1 MTDPIE
7 TTPLNLTPDQAST
20 ASDLASEQGVEAIAR
35 RPRRVRLWG
44 GIAGGLVLLLGVGG
58 FAAASAHKVGSIDV
72 DGESLAFGSF
82 GGSVSDLLEEKGVEL
97 GEHDEV
103 FPALDASLKDGLDIQ
118 VLRAAPVD
126 VQVDGKNEVLW
137 TTASDAGAALASY
150 SLEGRTAAMTVSR
163 STERSEM
170 DLPLAPHTQLV
181 ADGAT
186 RTFDFPS
193 ATTLQTALE
202 VAGLTLT
209 DLDELTVTADAE
221 GTSHVTIVRVAI
233 TERIE
238 NEVVAHASSEVKDSS
253 RLVGTSAVTTAGVD
267 GNIERRYQVTTR
279 DGVEVAA
286 ELTSEVVTVAV
297 VDEVVSVGTKPK
309 PVVQAPAASTSSS
322 SGSTSSSTGAS
333 TAPVATGDV
342 WAALAQC
349 ESGGNPSA
357 VSSSGAYHGLY
368 QFSVATWKSVGGSGL
383 PSQASA
389 AEQTE
394 RAQIL
399 QARSG
404 WGQWP
409 ACSRKIGVR

>member
-7 TTPLNLTPDQAST
+7 TSPLNETQEIASPEGQET
-20 ASDLASEQGVEAIAR
+20 VSEGSGPAAR
-35 RPRRVRLWG
+35 KPRRARLWG

-72 DGESLAFGSF
+72 DGENLAFGSF
-82 GGSVSDLLEEKGVEL
+82 SGSVAQVLDEKGVEL
-97 GEHDEV
+97 GEYDEV
-103 FPALDASLKDGLDIQ
+103 FPALDSQLKDGVEIQ
-118 VLRAAPVD
+118 IIRAVPVD
-126 VQVDGKNEVLW
+126 VQIDGKDEVLW

-150 SLEGRTAAMTVSR
+150 SLEGRSAAMTVSR
-163 STERSEM
+163 SSERTEM
-170 DLPLAPHTQLV
+170 DLPLAPHTQIV

-186 RTFDFPS
+186 QEFDYTEE
-193 ATTLQTALE
+193 TTLQ
-202 VAGLTLT
+202 AGLETAGLALA
-209 DLDELTVTADAE
+209 DLDELTVTADAA
-221 GTSHVTIVRVAI
+221 GSSTVTIVRVAV

-238 NEVVAHASSEVKDSS
+238 NETVAHASSQVNDSS
-253 RLVGTSAVTTAGVD
+253 RLVGTSAVTTEGVD

-279 DGVEVAA
+279 DGVEVSAV
-286 ELTSEVVTVAV
+286 LTSEATTVAV

-309 PVVQAPAASTSSS
+309 PVVKAPAAASSS
-322 SGSTSSSTGAS
+322 SGSSSAESS
-333 TAPVATGDV
+333 APVASGDV

-349 ESGGNPSA
+349 ESGGNPSR
-357 VSSSGAYHGLY
+357 VSSSGTYHGLY
-368 QFSVATWKSVGGSGL
+368 QFSVATWKSVGGTGL

-394 RAQIL
+394 RAMAL

-409 ACSRKIGVR
+409 ACSKKIGVR

>member
-7 TTPLNLTPDQAST
+7 TSPLNETQEIASPEGQET
-20 ASDLASEQGVEAIAR
+20 VSEGSGPAAR
-35 RPRRVRLWG
+35 KPRRARLWG

-72 DGESLAFGSF
+72 DGENLAFGSF
-82 GGSVSDLLEEKGVEL
+82 SGSVAQVLDEKGVEL
-97 GEHDEV
+97 GEYDEV
-103 FPALDASLKDGLDIQ
+103 FPALDSQLQAGVEIQSMRAVPVGVQIAGKD
-118 VLRAAPVD
+118 
-126 VQVDGKNEVLW
+126 EVLW

-150 SLEGRTAAMTVSR
+150 SLEGRSAAMTVSR
-163 STERSEM
+163 SSERTEM
-170 DLPLAPHTQLV
+170 DLPLAPHTQIV

-186 RTFDFPS
+186 QEFDYTEE
-193 ATTLQTALE
+193 TTLQ
-202 VAGLTLT
+202 AGLETAGLALA
-209 DLDELTVTADAE
+209 DLDELTVTADAA
-221 GTSHVTIVRVAI
+221 GSSTVTIVRVAV

-238 NEVVAHASSEVKDSS
+238 NETVAHASSQVNDSS
-253 RLVGTSAVTTAGVD
+253 RLVGTSAVTTEGVD

-279 DGVEVAA
+279 DGVEVSAV
-286 ELTSEVVTVAV
+286 LTSEATTVAV

-309 PVVQAPAASTSSS
+309 PVVKAPVAASSS
-322 SGSTSSSTGAS
+322 SGSSSAESS
-333 TAPVATGDV
+333 APVASGDV

-349 ESGGNPSA
+349 ESGGNPSR
-357 VSSSGAYHGLY
+357 VSSSGTYHGLY
-368 QFSVATWKSVGGSGL
+368 QFSVATWKSVGGTGL

-394 RAQIL
+394 RAMAL

-409 ACSRKIGVR
+409 ACSKKIGVR

>member
-7 TTPLNLTPDQAST
+7 TTPVIPTPDQAST
-20 ASDLASEQGVEAIAR
+20 ASDQLAGEQGGVASK
-35 RPRRVRLWG
+35 PRRVRLWG
-44 GIAGGLVLLLGVGG
+44 GIAGGLVLLLSLGG

-72 DGESLAFGSF
+72 DGENLAFGTF

-103 FPALDASLKDGLDIQ
+103 FPSLDAALTDGLDIQ

-126 VQVDGKNEVLW
+126 IQIDGKSEVLW
-137 TTASDAGAALASY
+137 TTASNAGDALASY
-150 SLEGRTAAMTVSR
+150 SLEGRTAAMAVSR

-186 RTFDFPS
+186 RTYDFPS
-193 ATTLQTALE
+193 ATTLQGALE
-202 VAGLTLT
+202 VAGLTLA

-221 GTSHVTIVRVAI
+221 GTSHVTIVRVAVS
-233 TERIE
+233 ERVE
-238 NEVVAHASSEVKDSS
+238 NETVAHASSQVDDSS

-267 GNIERRYQVTTR
+267 GNIERRYQITTR
-279 DGVEVAA
+279 DGVEVSAV
-286 ELTSEVVTVAV
+286 LTSEVATVAV

-309 PVVQAPAASTSSS
+309 PVVKAPVASTSSS
-322 SGSTSSSTGAS
+322 SSGSSSSGAS
-333 TAPVATGDV
+333 TAPVASGDV

-357 VSSSGAYHGLY
+357 VSASGAYHGLY
-368 QFSVATWKSVGGSGL
+368 QFSVSTWKSVGGSGL